1 MGGPAPVRS
10 AGLKPP
16 GSAGGERKMESR
28 EVARSHWRALREFLR
43 AWLEKGESNFEGSKE
58 S

>member
-1 MGGPAPVRS
+1 
-10 AGLKPP
+10 
-16 GSAGGERKMESR
+16 MESR